1 MWIHASQVNLSENE
15 LCGLDYRG
23 RGTYTIEGIS
33 ALANALSVNTSV
45 TQVSQIRK
53 MSQSW
58 HELSY
63 CTCIWQ
69 LDLSYNCLGGY
80 YDDDDNFVSDP
91 SGVKELAGALAV
103 NASITQVMP
112 N

>member
-1 MWIHASQVNLSENE
+1 MEANFPKMAYLR
-15 LCGLDYRG
+15 YRG
-23 RGTYTIEGIS
+23 
-33 ALANALSVNTSV
+33 SV

-63 CTCIWQ
+63 CTSTWQ
-69 LDLSYNCLGGY
+69 LDLSNNLLGGY

-103 NASITQVMP
+103 NTSITQACQIWKVMVCGAE
-112 N
+112 